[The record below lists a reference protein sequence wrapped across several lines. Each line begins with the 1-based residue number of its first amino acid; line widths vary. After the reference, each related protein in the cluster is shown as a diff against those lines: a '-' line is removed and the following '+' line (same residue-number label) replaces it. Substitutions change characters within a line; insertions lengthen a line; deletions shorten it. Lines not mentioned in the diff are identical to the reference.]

1 VCTFPKRQLNMM
13 RALSFILFAFLYT
26 VDLCGQEGIP
36 PEGAALFSGF
46 VSGSTAAFVYID
58 TITIEGNHKTQD
70 RIILRE
76 LNFAPGDSLA
86 VAELSN
92 ILVAREELIMNTGL
106 FAQANISF
114 KKWEGATNKVH
125 LHITVEEGWYIYP
138 VPVFELA
145 DRNFNVW
152 WVEQKRALNRLN
164 FGVEFTHLNLTG
176 RRDNLKVTAKYGYT
190 RQYIVGYKLP
200 FVNKKQTIGIAV
212 EATYAQN
219 REINYETRGNKQV
232 FFRDE
237 DDFLLQRFRVGSGVT
252 WRPGL
257 RISHG
262 FYLEFQQNRI
272 AEIVAKELNPNYFL
286 NGQLLQRF
294 LSFTYTFVY
303 DDRDVRGYP
312 LRGRAV
318 FATLDKDGIGA
329 FGDRNGLT
337 LTAGY
342 DHHWLLHPKW
352 SLGILTSGKYSFIR
366 EQQPY
371 NDNRA
376 LGFGKYNLHGYEFYI
391 VDGLDMALT
400 RWSLRYELFKKEMQ
414 LGKIVPIKALRRMPL
429 RVYLA
434 ANSDFAYAN
443 DPYRNSALNPLS
455 NRWLWG
461 GGAGVDFVLYYDK
474 VVRVEYSFNNRGE
487 GGLFLNL
494 SLGI

>member
-1 VCTFPKRQLNMM
+1 M
-13 RALSFILFAFLYT
+13 RALSLSLVVFLITLDLSAQVSAATGEGILFSEPEQGSKSAF
-26 VDLCGQEGIP
+26 I
-36 PEGAALFSGF
+36 
-46 VSGSTAAFVYID
+46 YID
-58 TITIEGNHKTQD
+58 SITIEGNKKTLD
-70 RIILRE
+70 KIILRE

-86 VAELSN
+86 VAELNS
-92 ILVAREELIMNTGL
+92 ILSTREELIMNTGL
-106 FAQANISF
+106 FTRAEISF
-114 KKWEGATNKVH
+114 KNWEGATNKVH

-200 FVNKKQTIGIAV
+200 YINKKQTLGISV
-212 EATYAQN
+212 EAAYAQN
-219 REINYETRGNKQV
+219 REINYATVGNKQV
-232 FFRDE
+232 FFRD
-237 DDFLLQRFRVGSGVT
+237 DDQFVLQRFRVAGGLT

-262 FYLEFQQNRI
+262 FYLEYQQNRI
-272 AEIVAKELNPNYFL
+272 AEIVAKELNPDYFL
-286 NGQLLQRF
+286 KGRQLQRY
-294 LSFTYTFVY
+294 LSFSYSFVY
-303 DDRDVRGYP
+303 DERDVRGYP
-312 LRGRAV
+312 LRGKAV
-318 FATLDKDGIGA
+318 YATVEKDGIG
-329 FGDRNGLT
+329 FFEDRNALT

-342 DHHWLLHPKW
+342 DHHWLFRPKW
-352 SLGILTSGKYSFIR
+352 SLGIRTSAKYSPIR

-376 LGFGKYNLHGYEFYI
+376 IGFGKYSLHGYEYYI
-391 VDGLDMALT
+391 IDGLDMALT
-400 RWSLRYELFKKEMQ
+400 RWSLRYELFKKEMHF
-414 LGKIVPIKALRRMPL
+414 GKIVPIKAMRRMPL

-434 ANSDFAYAN
+434 LNNDVAYAN

-461 GGAGVDFVLYYDK
+461 GGLGLDFVMYYDK
-474 VVRVEYSFNNRGE
+474 VARVEYSFNHLGE
-487 GGLFLNL
+487 GGLFLHL
-494 SLGI
+494 SLNI